1 MTQRWWYLRHSLPWP
16 AVLTACAAAGLLAG
30 CLARWPSTAVVLLP
44 ALLACCATAAAFLF
58 DEAAVRVVAVTPRG
72 ATWRRTTRLAVA
84 ALPLG
89 LWALVVL
96 ARPGD
101 LPLERSGWW
110 LVGGA
115 VIALTVGVAALASR
129 REVPAPSA
137 LLAGVVALAA
147 IGPVVITSFLGW
159 PSIYPIGDFSAGV
172 LVFWL
177 VVAAAA
183 AATLALTLRRGV
195 RA

>member
-1 MTQRWWYLRHSLPWP
+1 MTLRWWYLRHSLPWP
-16 AVLTACAAAGLLAG
+16 AVLGACAAAGLLAG
-30 CLARWPSTAVVLLP
+30 CLARWPSTALILLP
-44 ALLACCATAAAFLF
+44 GLLACCATAAAFLF

-84 ALPLG
+84 AVPLG

-101 LPLERSGWW
+101 LPLERPGWW
-110 LVGGA
+110 LIGA
-115 VIALTVGVAALASR
+115 ATIALVVGVAALASR
-129 REVPAPSA
+129 REVPAPSV

-147 IGPVVITSFLGW
+147 IGPVVVTSFLGL
-159 PSIYPIGDFSAGV
+159 PSIYPLGDFSQGV

-177 VVAAAA
+177 AVAGAAAV
-183 AATLALTLRRGV
+183 TLVAMLRPGV

>member
-16 AVLTACAAAGLLAG
+16 ALLGACAAAGLLAG
-30 CLARWPSTAVVLLP
+30 CLARWPSTAAVLLP

-58 DEAAVRVVAVTPRG
+58 DEAAVRVVVVTPRG

-84 ALPLG
+84 AVPLG

-101 LPLERSGWW
+101 LPLERPGWW

-115 VIALTVGVAALASR
+115 AIALTVGVAALASR

-137 LLAGVVALAA
+137 LLAGTVALVA
-147 IGPVVITSFLGW
+147 IGPVVVTAFLDW

-177 VVAAAA
+177 AVAGAAAA
-183 AATLALTLRRGV
+183 VLALTLRPGV